1 MWLVCR
7 YIWYPVFL
15 LRPAHSNLSK
25 DSSTTLLIPRFD
37 FLLLVRCEKTALC
50 FYELYSKYIFIYI
63 YKLHIL
69 YSGKQVWMCLHGITV
84 FTNCSL
90 LEINVCKYF
99 LGTLLVVCKQFVNS
113 SLLRTLLTLLRI
125 LASCSKNTSGGK
137 LYHEFNEGQSQ
148 VRGLAWFPNSK
159 IIKLFW
165 FAEEC
170 SKAENGAITIFS
182 KHASHN
188 LTHHNF
194 TGALSPKCGNL
205 PPKHLNVCLIR
216 VHGFCLLEV
225 LYDRRFKQQPAVE
238 DTCFYDI
245 FRSMFEE
252 IEEIPYVCSGVCK
265 Q

>member
-1 MWLVCR
+1 MQ
-7 YIWYPVFL
+7 
-15 LRPAHSNLSK
+15 
-25 DSSTTLLIPRFD
+25 
-37 FLLLVRCEKTALC
+37 
-50 FYELYSKYIFIYI
+50 
-63 YKLHIL
+63 IL
-69 YSGKQVWMCLHGITV
+69 
-84 FTNCSL
+84 F
-90 LEINVCKYF
+90 
-99 LGTLLVVCKQFVNS
+99 GTLLVVCKQQFIKN
-113 SLLRTLLTLLRI
+113 I
-125 LASCSKNTSGGK
+125 IKNFASRSKNTSGGK

-194 TGALSPKCGNL
+194 TGALSPKCANL

-252 IEEIPYVCSGVCK
+252 IEEIHMSVRVSASSRHFIVKSWTCTAVLTCVCSESFLCE
-265 Q
+265 